1 MPDRVF
7 DIIRVDGL
15 VELELLDTF
24 LVLVGVVVGN
34 ASLPVMRLLVRV
46 ELNKSIEIGN
56 RLFELSKFKIRDATR
71 LVGTRGIW
79 ILINLPSEGCDSGSK
94 LGD

>member
-24 LVLVGVVVGN
+24 FVFVGVVVGN
-34 ASLPVMRLLVRV
+34 ASLPVMRLLIRV
-46 ELNKSIEIGN
+46 KLNKSIEIGN
-56 RLFELSKFKIRDATR
+56 RLFELSKFKICNATR
-71 LVGTRGIW
+71 LVVTRGIW
-79 ILINLPSEGCDSGSK
+79 ILVNVSSEGCDSGLK

>member
-24 LVLVGVVVGN
+24 FVFVGVVVGN
-34 ASLPVMRLLVRV
+34 ASLPVMRLLIRV
-46 ELNKSIEIGN
+46 KLNKSIEIESCQKQRSMKKEHHFN
-56 RLFELSKFKIRDATR
+56 QLSMSLDPRSSRLRRICCSI
-71 LVGTRGIW
+71 
-79 ILINLPSEGCDSGSK
+79 
-94 LGD
+94 